1 MKLAEHNSVRLVWV
15 LGHMGIDGNEI
26 ASQLAREFSSHPL
39 MGPELANGISA
50 KVARV
55 GNTGLDEQ
63 ET

>member
-1 MKLAEHNSVRLVWV
+1 
-15 LGHMGIDGNEI
+15 MGIDGNEI